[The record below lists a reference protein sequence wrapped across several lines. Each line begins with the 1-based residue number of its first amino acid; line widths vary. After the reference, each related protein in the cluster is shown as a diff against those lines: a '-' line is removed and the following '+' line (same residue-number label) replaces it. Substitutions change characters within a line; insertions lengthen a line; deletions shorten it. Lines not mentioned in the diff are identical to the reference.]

1 MMRILMIGLML
12 VLTEQATASGTEVS
26 FLQAATTT
34 KRDGSAP
41 APVMPSVVG
50 TPSPRPD
57 EMRYGEPLRPVEQNQ
72 PPFQRD
78 GRRNS
83 NEPGDGDSNRGNQ
96 QPQQGAPGAP
106 ASRQP
111 SGTPGPVPSASAT
124 ASSEKTFDFSFSNAS
139 IDTVIAN
146 IMRELGYSYVID
158 PQVTGT
164 VSIFTQRG
172 VPRSRLFEVLEG
184 ILKINGHGI
193 VKQGDFYVIAPL
205 GSVPRLPHGI
215 LVRPQSQA
223 PQPPPSDPPTG
234 SNAQPQ
240 GEAPP
245 GTTVLPLQQSEEA
258 RQLDAE
264 EGIVTYIIPL
274 HYLSSEHVKQ
284 MAQVFVSEGANV
296 IDFAPANILLITDH
310 RRNIQQVLD
319 LVNVLDT
326 QYFDLNNVE
335 LIQIKNNMAKDVA
348 EDLAKIFA
356 PGDRSSIRII
366 AIPRLNSILAV
377 THAPSVLQQLK
388 DWVEKLDSP
397 SASTNLKTFVY
408 QVENNTAMN
417 IADVLSQ
424 LYQDGTGLPSSATG
438 DPVNQQMR
446 EPGFVGSQGRLGARG
461 SYGGYGG
468 DYGGYGG
475 GGYGGGGYGG
485 YGGAGG
491 GYGGYGGGGGYGGM
505 RGGVGPSLRGRP
517 MSSSAGVRAVVSENL
532 KVIVNEF
539 NNSLIIQATQADYD
553 FLLETIRQ
561 LDVLPR
567 QVQIE
572 AKIYRVQ
579 LTDDLSFGVAAFLE
593 KRGATGTE
601 VVGPA
606 TVGSINLPSQGSAG
620 GALSIVT
627 RTLIGAERQLEAA
640 ITALR
645 SKTEVELMEAPR
657 LMAMDGMQATFNVG
671 AEVPVTTASYGDPL
685 QSGNISFI
693 NSIQFRPTGTTL
705 LISPRISASGI
716 VTMDLA
722 IEVSSSSGTLTPT
735 INRNYVETSLIIRDG
750 QTIAIAGLISDHFDL
765 SRSRV
770 PVLGDIPILG
780 TIFGQTS
787 RAKSRHELIILITP
801 HVIPNLPTAAEL
813 TLEFRRALRKAY
825 DYIRKQEEEE
835 QELIRKRREKESKE
849 LQELE
854 RRQQQNPQGSQRPE
868 REGHSGNEAIL
879 RSADAAFAPLTG
891 ANNRAGS
898 DQSGGSLTPRL
909 NGLPAVLSPVFYISA
924 KTEAAKSRSGFQ
936 PDSGVFTFSCS
947 FPAFR

>member
-12 VLTEQATASGTEVS
+12 VLAEQATAGVTEVS
-26 FLQAATTT
+26 FLQAARTT
-34 KRDGSAP
+34 KRDGL
-41 APVMPSVVG
+41 APVPVLPSVVG
-50 TPSPRPD
+50 TPTPVPAEERLESLEPPVNPAQQPPRRDNRRGSSETGGDDAHAPRP
-57 EMRYGEPLRPVEQNQ
+57 
-72 PPFQRD
+72 
-78 GRRNS
+78 S
-83 NEPGDGDSNRGNQ
+83 GNQ
-96 QPQQGAPGAP
+96 QNQTDGAP
-106 ASRQP
+106 APQP
-111 SGTPGPVPSASAT
+111 SGTPAPVLSPAQPAKPG
-124 ASSEKTFDFSFSNAS
+124 SERTFDFSFSNAA
-139 IDTVIAN
+139 IDTVIGN
-146 IMRELGYSYVID
+146 IMKELGYSYVID

-172 VPRSRLFEVLEG
+172 VPRSRLFEILEG
-184 ILKINGHGI
+184 ILKMNGHGI

-215 LVRPQSQA
+215 LVRPQTQPAQPEA
-223 PQPPPSDPPTG
+223 PSGQPTG
-234 SNAQPQ
+234 SNSQPQ
-240 GEAPP
+240 SDAPP
-245 GTTVLPLQQSEEA
+245 GTTALPLQPSQEA
-258 RQLDAE
+258 RRLDAE

-310 RRNIQQVLD
+310 RKNIQQVLD
-319 LVNVLDT
+319 LVNILDT

-335 LIQIKNNMAKDVA
+335 LLQVKNNLAKDVA
-348 EDLAKIFA
+348 ADLAKIFA
-356 PGDRSSIRII
+356 PGDRSAVRII
-366 AIPRLNSILAV
+366 AIERLNSILAV
-377 THAPSVLQQLK
+377 THAPSVLQQIK
-388 DWVEKLDSP
+388 DWVDKLDSP
-397 SASTNLKTFVY
+397 SASTNLRTFVY

-438 DPVNQQMR
+438 EAGGQLR
-446 EPGFVGSQGRLGARG
+446 EPGFVGSQNRMGGRGG
-461 SYGGYGG
+461 YGGYGG
-468 DYGGYGG
+468 EYGGYGG

-485 YGGAGG
+485 GGYGGG
-491 GYGGYGGGGGYGGM
+491 GYGGGGYGGGGYGGM

-579 LTDDLSFGVAAFLE
+579 LTDDLNFGVAAFLE
-593 KRGATGTE
+593 KRGGTGTE

-606 TVGSINLPSQGSAG
+606 TTGSISPPSQSSPG
-620 GALSIVT
+620 GAFGIVT

-645 SKTEVELMEAPR
+645 AKTEVELMEAPR

-685 QSGNISFI
+685 QSGNISFV

-722 IEVSSSSGTLTPT
+722 IEVSSSSGSLTPT

-750 QTIAIAGLISDHFDL
+750 QTIAIAGLISDHFNL
-765 SRSRV
+765 SRNRV

-780 TIFGQTS
+780 SIFGQTS

-801 HVIPNLPTAAEL
+801 HVIPNLPSAAEM

-825 DYIRKQEEEE
+825 DYIRRQEQDE
-835 QELIRKRREKESKE
+835 QELLRKRHEQESRE

-854 RRQQQNPQGSQRPE
+854 RKSPEGSAAPEGPPPQGNQKPE
-868 REGHSGNEAIL
+868 TVPPVAENS
-879 RSADAAFAPLTG
+879 RSLIKTLEPRSWRDPCVGERYRTA
-891 ANNRAGS
+891 
-898 DQSGGSLTPRL
+898 GGSMVRFI
-909 NGLPAVLSPVFYISA
+909 A
-924 KTEAAKSRSGFQ
+924 
-936 PDSGVFTFSCS
+936 
-947 FPAFR
+947 